1 MTHRIIGIDI
11 SKKTFNV
18 AALNPNNK
26 YKHKVFQNDSAGFQ
40 ALIEWLKLQEGDSFH
55 FCMEATGIYNKALAA
70 FLYEKGFLVSVE
82 NPAKIAAFAR
92 SELARNKTDKA
103 DAALIARFCRA
114 FSPSPWKPEPLHI
127 QELQALLSRFEALQ
141 DLIRQEENRLQIASN
156 ITRPSIEAVLAVLN
170 AQFIEIKNK
179 IKKHINDDPDLKS
192 KKELLLS
199 IPGIGETTIA
209 VILAF
214 VSDASKFESAR
225 HMASFVG
232 LNPKQRQSGSSVY
245 KKTRL
250 SKTGN
255 AKLRK
260 ALFLPA
266 VVATRYNPI
275 LKSTYQRLLAAGKPK
290 MCAIGAVMRKLTH
303 IIYGILKSGKPFDPQ
318 ILSTM

>member
-1 MTHRIIGIDI
+1 MTNRIIGVDI

-18 AALNPNNK
+18 AMLHLHNK
-26 YKHKVFQNDSAGFQ
+26 YKHKVFQNDPAGFQ
-40 ALIEWLKLQEGDSFH
+40 ALIDWLKPQENEPFH
-55 FCMEATGIYNKALAA
+55 FCMEATGIYQKALAT

-114 FSPSPWKPEPLHI
+114 FSPKPWQPEPLHI

-141 DLIRQEENRLQIASN
+141 DLIRPEDNRLQIASD
-156 ITRPSIEAVLAVLN
+156 ITRPFIETILSVLN

-179 IKKHINDDPDLKS
+179 IKKHINDDSDLKG

-214 VSDASKFESAR
+214 VSDVSKFESAR
-225 HMASFVG
+225 HLASFVG
-232 LNPKQRQSGSSVY
+232 LNPKQRQSGSSVH

-255 AKLRK
+255 VK
-260 ALFLPA
+260 
-266 VVATRYNPI
+266 
-275 LKSTYQRLLAAGKPK
+275 
-290 MCAIGAVMRKLTH
+290 
-303 IIYGILKSGKPFDPQ
+303 
-318 ILSTM
+318 